1 MPMNNWHQLTA
12 GKTMSTLTDSS
23 PYIIGSDLST
33 KDLGKCTNVILV
45 WSVMEFTSPKPTN
58 RLGQGS
64 PLTCRSD
71 NLQARIYISW
81 TWDIAFLALCRSPV
95 SVASLHLSNQFMYHT
110 TVSGNCLLFSCLFIF
125 SPHGGEKRWR
135 QKMKYKL
142 EIDCGMYVLFWPS
155 LFGQDNWILTSFIF
169 CVFMDRHWVEVHKN
183 AANELGL

>member
-33 KDLGKCTNVILV
+33 KDLEKCTNVILV
-45 WSVMEFTSPKPTN
+45 WSVMELTSPKPTN
-58 RLGQGS
+58 RLGKGS

-95 SVASLHLSNQFMYHT
+95 SVASLHLSNQFIYHT
-110 TVSGNCLLFSCLFIF
+110 TVSGNCWALFFFYLVVYSF
-125 SPHGGEKRWR
+125 SPPTKGRRDEEKKWNTNLRST
-135 QKMKYKL
+135 L
-142 EIDCGMYVLFWPS
+142 ECTF
-155 LFGQDNWILTSFIF
+155 SFDQAYSVKI
-169 CVFMDRHWVEVHKN
+169 
-183 AANELGL
+183 AGY

>member
-33 KDLGKCTNVILV
+33 KDLEKCTNVILV
-45 WSVMEFTSPKPTN
+45 WSVMELTSPKPTN

-125 SPHGGEKRWR
+125 TPTEGRRDEDKKWNTNLRSTVE
-135 QKMKYKL
+135 
-142 EIDCGMYVLFWPS
+142 CTF
-155 LFGQDNWILTSFIF
+155 SFDQAYSVKI
-169 CVFMDRHWVEVHKN
+169 
-183 AANELGL
+183 AGY